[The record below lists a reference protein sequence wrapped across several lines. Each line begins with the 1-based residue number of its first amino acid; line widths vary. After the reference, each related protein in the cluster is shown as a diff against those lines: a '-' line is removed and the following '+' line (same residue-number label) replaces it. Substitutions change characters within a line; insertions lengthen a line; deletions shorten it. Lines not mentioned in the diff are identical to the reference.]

1 MPPGAM
7 DSMPPKTMTGIAQ
20 GKYGVGNLFTAF
32 SNPSGDAGED
42 PNVQPTQADLER
54 WREEQEHREDGGHNA
69 EKDVCEARVVVAA
82 AVHLAVDAPEL
93 QSKGPGSEV
102 RRDEDAS
109 SFTDTQ

>member
-1 MPPGAM
+1 MQTHCASDHLPRL
-7 DSMPPKTMTGIAQ
+7 DV
-20 GKYGVGNLFTAF
+20 VGRATV
-32 SNPSGDAGED
+32 GDRKDEEEKD
-42 PNVQPTQADLER
+42 VQVDQRGLKVLER

-69 EKDVCEARVVVAA
+69 EEDVCEARVVVAA

-109 SFTDTQ
+109 SFTDIQ